1 MGEEIV
7 VKYEKNRLANYPNLA
22 RNVKQVSLTDD
33 SLGYDIRSYNEDG
46 TERQIEVKSTSSL
59 KSKKLE
65 FYLSANELQRA
76 KILPNYLLYRVFD
89 VEESPEIV
97 MIESPFSIEKI
108 DEIDIT
114 PTNYF
119 VQIKTD

>member
-1 MGEEIV
+1 M
-7 VKYEKNRLANYPNLA
+7 
-22 RNVKQVSLTDD
+22 
-33 SLGYDIRSYNEDG
+33 SY
-46 TERQIEVKSTSSL
+46 
-59 KSKKLE
+59 
-65 FYLSANELQRA
+65 NELQRA
-76 KILPNYLLYRVFD
+76 KILPNYWLYRVFD

-97 MIESPFSIEKI
+97 MLESPFSIEKI